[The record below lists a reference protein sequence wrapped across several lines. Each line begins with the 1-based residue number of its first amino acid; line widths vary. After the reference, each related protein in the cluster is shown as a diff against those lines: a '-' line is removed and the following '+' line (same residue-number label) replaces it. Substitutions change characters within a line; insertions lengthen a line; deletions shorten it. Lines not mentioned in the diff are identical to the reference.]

1 MAMTIN
7 TNIASVSSQRH
18 LNESRRDLDLAM
30 ERLSSGQRINSAKD
44 DAAGLAIRDKMSSQI
59 VGLNQ
64 SIRNANDAIS
74 LAQTAEGA
82 MEESVSIL
90 HRMRV
95 LAMQA
100 VNDTNTDSDRANLN
114 DEFTQLQ
121 LELTRI
127 GITSSFNNV
136 KLLDG
141 TFTGSTFQVG
151 PGASETIFLKISDQK
166 ANAIGTTYDV
176 ASFDIFSADTTAA
189 GDNLSLT
196 IRGAGGNGV
205 DLSVKY
211 TTTEAE
217 SAKQTASGM
226 VLALNSDSDFTQK
239 YQALS
244 DADNTVLI
252 RRTDGT
258 SMGLPIRAE
267 FDLTE
272 ATGTTDTVTVTV
284 DGVATGGATK
294 TFTYPS
300 TTDQSAAQVATGV
313 AGKLNGDTTGFGR
326 FYQAFSNEGKVE
338 IRAKDGTNVDTSKIT
353 VKQYTEN
360 AVDTNAST
368 AVTLKVTTEIAAG
381 ATASITIDDK
391 TFTTDPLAATAGL
404 TAAGKASAIAAQFAA
419 LEYPSTTVTLT
430 AANGIGDGET
440 VAIALDTNH
449 TITATGSS
457 TSTAA
462 DLAALFAA
470 QSATGWDITNNG
482 EGVVTF
488 TKNANYVTASSV
500 EAKTAIASPTTVTVA
515 GTAPS
520 GGAST
525 VTITAT
531 NRAAGAN
538 ISGWDIS
545 AVADVVTFTKSSNYV
560 GGTTGGTTTDNK
572 QSVINTA
579 DRPKV
584 EIEGA
589 GAVSTTAVD
598 TAGISLLATRTDSKI
613 INERMGFEV
622 SISAGSSTQ
631 GALSVSTV
639 ARAEDVTV
647 DKTGVLSASDAMEA
661 VRVVDDAIA
670 MIGRERAGLGAFQNR
685 LEHAMSN
692 MANNSQNTQA
702 ARSVIADADYAKEAA
717 NLAKNQI
724 LQQAGTAMLA
734 QANSQSETVLNLLK

>member
-1 MAMTIN
+1 
-7 TNIASVSSQRH
+7 
-18 LNESRRDLDLAM
+18 
-30 ERLSSGQRINSAKD
+30 LSSGQRINSAKD

-90 HRMRV
+90 QRMRV

-100 VNDTNTDSDRANLN
+100 INDTNTDSDRANLN

-176 ASFDIFSADTTAA
+176 ASFDIFAADNPAK
-189 GDNLSLT
+189 GDSLSLT
-196 IRGAGGNGV
+196 IRGAKGDGG
-205 DLSVKY
+205 DLTVNY
-211 TTTEAE
+211 TTSKAE
-217 SAKQTASGM
+217 SAKETASGM
-226 VLALNSDSDFTQK
+226 VLALNSDPAFTQK

-244 DADNTVLI
+244 DANNSILI

-267 FDLTE
+267 FDS
-272 ATGTTDTVTVTV
+272 APAAASDTVEVTV
-284 DGVATGGATK
+284 EGVATGGASR
-294 TFTYPS
+294 TFTYTS
-300 TTDQSAAQVATGV
+300 GGSETASEVATGV
-313 AGKLNGDTTGFGR
+313 AAKLNADPTGFGR
-326 FYQAFSNEGKVE
+326 FYQAFVNEGKVE

-353 VKQYTEN
+353 VVQETAA

-368 AVTLKVTTEIAAG
+368 AVTLNVTTDLEVD
-381 ATASITIDDK
+381 ATASVTIDG
-391 TFTTDPLAATAGL
+391 TVFTT
-404 TAAGKASAIAAQFAA
+404 AA
-419 LEYPSTTVTLT
+419 LV
-430 AANGIGDGET
+430 AAD
-440 VAIALDTNH
+440 VA
-449 TITATGSS
+449 G
-457 TSTAA
+457 TAA
-462 DLAALFAA
+462 DQSDALADKFAA
-470 QSATGWDITNNG
+470 ISETGWDIAADGN
-482 EGVVTF
+482 VVTF
-488 TKNANYVTASSV
+488 TKNAS
-500 EAKTAIASPTTVTVA
+500 
-515 GTAPS
+515 
-520 GGAST
+520 
-525 VTITAT
+525 
-531 NRAAGAN
+531 
-538 ISGWDIS
+538 
-545 AVADVVTFTKSSNYV
+545 YV
-560 GGTTGGTTTDNK
+560 GGTTGGTATDDAK
-572 QSVINTA
+572 SIIDTG

-584 EIEGA
+584 TIGVA
-589 GAVSTTAVD
+589 GGAVSATAVD
-598 TAGISLLATRTDSKI
+598 TAGITLSAAAHTKI
-613 INERMGFEV
+613 VNEKVGFEV
-622 SISAGSSTQ
+622 SVSSATSASDSI
-631 GALSVSTV
+631 SVSTV
-639 ARAEDVTV
+639 AKAEDVFV
-647 DKTGVLSASDAMEA
+647 DDTDILSASAAMEA
-661 VRVVDDAIA
+661 VRVVDDAVA

-717 NLAKNQI
+717 ALAKNQI

>member
-7 TNIASVSSQRH
+7 TNIASTSAQRH

-90 HRMRV
+90 QRMRV

-127 GITSSFNNV
+127 GITASFNNV

-176 ASFDIFSADTTAA
+176 ASFDVFSADTQAK
-189 GDNLSLT
+189 GDSLSLT
-196 IRGAGGNGV
+196 IRGAAGDGS
-205 DLSVKY
+205 DLTVNY
-211 TTTEAE
+211 TTDKAE
-217 SAKQTASGM
+217 SAIQTASGM
-226 VLALNSDSDFTQK
+226 VLALNSNSQFTQK

-244 DADNTVLI
+244 DANNSVLI

-272 ATGTTDTVTVTV
+272 ATGSTDTVKVTV
-284 DGVATGGATK
+284 DGVATGGAAK
-294 TFTYPS
+294 TFTY
-300 TTDQSAAQVATGV
+300 TSASSETAAEVATKV
-313 AGKLNGDTTGFGR
+313 AGILNADTNGFGR

-338 IRAKDGTNVDTSKIT
+338 VRAKDGTNVDTSKIK
-353 VKQYTEN
+353 VEQDNDN

-368 AVTLKVTTEIAAG
+368 AVTLNVTTDIEEN
-381 ATASITIDDK
+381 ATASITIDGYK
-391 TFTTDPLAATAGL
+391 FTTVGL
-404 TAAGKASAIAAQFAA
+404 TAGDDATDVASAFASIAD
-419 LEYPSTTVTLT
+419 TT
-430 AANGIGDGET
+430 GY
-440 VAIALDTNH
+440 AI
-449 TITATGSS
+449 
-457 TSTAA
+457 TS
-462 DLAALFAA
+462 
-470 QSATGWDITNNG
+470 N
-482 EGVVTF
+482 
-488 TKNANYVTASSV
+488 
-500 EAKTAIASPTTVTVA
+500 
-515 GTAPS
+515 
-520 GGAST
+520 
-525 VTITAT
+525 
-531 NRAAGAN
+531 
-538 ISGWDIS
+538 
-545 AVADVVTFTKSSNYV
+545 ADVVTFTKLNTYV
-560 GGTTGGTTTDNK
+560 GGHADSGGTTADHK
-572 QSVINTA
+572 QSLIDTA
-579 DRPKV
+579 DRPTV
-584 EIEGA
+584 TIGVA
-589 GAVSTTAVD
+589 GGAVSATAID
-598 TAGISLLATRTDSKI
+598 TAGITLAAGTHSKV
-613 INERMGFEV
+613 INERIGFEV
-622 SISAGSSTQ
+622 SISSKLSTQ

-639 ARAEDVTV
+639 AKAVDVFV
-647 DKTGVLSASDAMEA
+647 DDTDVLSASAAMEA
-661 VRVVDDAIA
+661 VRVVDDAVA

-717 NLAKNQI
+717 ALAKNQI

-734 QANSQSETVLNLLK
+734 QANSQSETVLSLLK

>member
-7 TNIASVSSQRH
+7 TNIASISAQRH
-18 LNESRRDLDLAM
+18 LNESRKDLDLAM

-100 VNDTNTDSDRANLN
+100 VNDTNTESDRANLN
-114 DEFTQLQ
+114 DEFSQLQ

-141 TFTGSTFQVG
+141 TFSGSTFQVG

-176 ASFDIFSADTTAA
+176 ASFDIFSADTAA
-189 GDNLSLT
+189 KGDSLSLT
-196 IRGAGGNGV
+196 IKGANGNGGNLTV
-205 DLSVKY
+205 NY
-211 TTTEAE
+211 TTDKAE
-217 SAKQTASGM
+217 SAIQTASGM
-226 VLALNSDSDFTQK
+226 VLALNSNSQFTQK

-244 DADNTVLI
+244 DANNSVLI

-267 FDLTE
+267 FDLTP
-272 ATGTTDTVTVTV
+272 AAANDTVKVTI
-284 DGVATGGATK
+284 DGVATGGAAKDYSYTVNSSDGV
-294 TFTYPS
+294 T
-300 TTDQSAAQVATGV
+300 AAGIATGV
-313 AGKLNGDTTGFGR
+313 AAKLNADTNGFGR
-326 FYQAFSNEGKVE
+326 FYQAFTNEGKVE
-338 IRAKDGTNVDTSKIT
+338 IRAKNGTNVDTSK
-353 VKQYTEN
+353 VKVEQYTA
-360 AVDTNAST
+360 AVVATNAST
-368 AVTLKVTTEIAAG
+368 AVTLNVTTDIEVG
-381 ATASITIDDK
+381 ATASITIDG
-391 TFTTDPLAATAGL
+391 TTYTTAALDAGDNATDVATA
-404 TAAGKASAIAAQFAA
+404 FA
-419 LEYPSTTVTLT
+419 L
-430 AANGIGDGET
+430 
-440 VAIALDTNH
+440 LDT
-449 TITATGSS
+449 TGY
-457 TSTAA
+457 
-462 DLAALFAA
+462 
-470 QSATGWDITNNG
+470 DIT
-482 EGVVTF
+482 
-488 TKNANYVTASSV
+488 S
-500 EAKTAIASPTTVTVA
+500 I
-515 GTAPS
+515 
-520 GGAST
+520 
-525 VTITAT
+525 
-531 NRAAGAN
+531 
-538 ISGWDIS
+538 
-545 AVADVVTFTKSSNYV
+545 ADVVTFTKLDAYV
-560 GGTTGGTTTDNK
+560 GGNAHSGGTTTDDK
-572 QSVINTA
+572 QSIIDTD
-579 DRPKV
+579 DRPV
-584 EIEGA
+584 VTIGLA
-589 GAVSTTAVD
+589 GGAVSATAVD
-598 TAGISLLATRTDSKI
+598 TAGITLPIGTHSKV
-613 INERMGFEV
+613 INERIGFEV
-622 SISAGSSTQ
+622 SISSALSTQ
-631 GALSVSTV
+631 GSLSVSTV
-639 ARAEDVTV
+639 AKAVDVFV
-647 DKTGVLSASDAMEA
+647 DDTGVLTASAAMQA

-692 MANNSQNTQA
+692 MSNNSQNTQA

>member
-7 TNIASVSSQRH
+7 TNIASIAAQRH
-18 LNESRRDLDLAM
+18 LNESRQDLDLAM

-462 DLAALFAA
+462 DL
-470 QSATGWDITNNG
+470 
-482 EGVVTF
+482 
-488 TKNANYVTASSV
+488 K
-500 EAKTAIASPTTVTVA
+500 K
-515 GTAPS
+515 
-520 GGAST
+520 
-525 VTITAT
+525 
-531 NRAAGAN
+531 
-538 ISGWDIS
+538 
-545 AVADVVTFTKSSNYV
+545 
-560 GGTTGGTTTDNK
+560 
-572 QSVINTA
+572 
-579 DRPKV
+579 
-584 EIEGA
+584 
-589 GAVSTTAVD
+589 
-598 TAGISLLATRTDSKI
+598 
-613 INERMGFEV
+613 
-622 SISAGSSTQ
+622 
-631 GALSVSTV
+631 
-639 ARAEDVTV
+639 
-647 DKTGVLSASDAMEA
+647 
-661 VRVVDDAIA
+661 
-670 MIGRERAGLGAFQNR
+670 
-685 LEHAMSN
+685 
-692 MANNSQNTQA
+692 
-702 ARSVIADADYAKEAA
+702 
-717 NLAKNQI
+717 
-724 LQQAGTAMLA
+724 
-734 QANSQSETVLNLLK
+734 

>member
-7 TNIASVSSQRH
+7 TNIASVSAQRH

-90 HRMRV
+90 QRMRV

-127 GITSSFNNV
+127 GITASFNNV

-176 ASFDIFSADTTAA
+176 ASFDIFSADTQAK
-189 GDNLSLT
+189 GDSLSLT
-196 IRGAGGNGV
+196 IRGAAGDGS
-205 DLSVKY
+205 DLTVNY
-211 TTTEAE
+211 TTDKAE
-217 SAKQTASGM
+217 SAIQTASGM
-226 VLALNSDSDFTQK
+226 VLALNSNSQFTQK

-244 DADNTVLI
+244 DANNSVLI

-272 ATGTTDTVTVTV
+272 ATGSTDTVKVTV
-284 DGVATGGATK
+284 DGVATGGAAK
-294 TFTYPS
+294 TFTYTS
-300 TTDQSAAQVATGV
+300 ASSETAAQVATKV
-313 AGKLNGDTTGFGR
+313 AGILNADTNGFGR
-326 FYQAFSNEGKVE
+326 FYQAFTNEGKVE
-338 IRAKDGTNVDTSKIT
+338 VRAKDGTNVDTSKIKVEQYSANQVNTYAATAVTLNVTTDIEATATASIT
-353 VKQYTEN
+353 VDGKTFTTGALSAGATANDIGTAFAALAPTY
-360 AVDTNAST
+360 AST
-368 AVTLKVTTEIAAG
+368 AVTLT
-381 ATASITIDDK
+381 
-391 TFTTDPLAATAGL
+391 AATG
-404 TAAGKASAIAAQFAA
+404 IA
-419 LEYPSTTVTLT
+419 
-430 AANGIGDGET
+430 DGET
-440 VAIALDTNH
+440 VAIALDANT
-449 TITATGSS
+449 TITVTGSS
-457 TSTAA
+457 TSDAS
-462 DLAALFAA
+462 DLAALFTAK
-470 QSATGWDITNNG
+470 SATTTGWDITNDA
-482 EGVVTF
+482 GVVTF
-488 TKNANYVTASSV
+488 TKNTDYVTASSITGQ
-500 EAKTAIASPTTVTVA
+500 TAVTMADADITITPV
-515 GTAPS
+515 S
-520 GGAST
+520 GSAST
-525 VTITAT
+525 VTMSASHS
-531 NRAAGAN
+531 AVGAVGTET
-538 ISGWDIS
+538 GWDITAS
-545 AVADVVTFTKSSNYV
+545 GNVVTFSKNSAYV
-560 GGTTGGTTTDNK
+560 GGSSTGGTTTDDK
-572 QSVINTA
+572 QSLIDTA
-579 DRPKV
+579 DRPTV
-584 EIEGA
+584 TIGVA
-589 GAVSTTAVD
+589 GGAVSATAVD
-598 TAGISLLATRTDSKI
+598 TAGITLAAGTHSKV
-613 INERMGFEV
+613 INERIGFEV
-622 SISAGSSTQ
+622 SISSKLSTQ

-639 ARAEDVTV
+639 AKAVDVFV
-647 DKTGVLSASDAMEA
+647 DDTDVLSASAAMEA
-661 VRVVDDAIA
+661 VRVVDDAVA

-717 NLAKNQI
+717 ALAKNQI

-734 QANSQSETVLNLLK
+734 QANSQSETVLSLLK

>member
-7 TNIASVSSQRH
+7 TNIASTSAQRH

-90 HRMRV
+90 QRMRV

-100 VNDTNTDSDRANLN
+100 INDTNTDSDRANLN
-114 DEFTQLQ
+114 DEFIQLQ

-176 ASFDIFSADTTAA
+176 ASFDIFAADNPAK
-189 GDNLSLT
+189 GDSLSLT
-196 IRGAGGNGV
+196 IRGAKGDGG
-205 DLSVKY
+205 DLTVNY
-211 TTTEAE
+211 TTSKAE
-217 SAKQTASGM
+217 SAKETASGM
-226 VLALNSDSDFTQK
+226 VLALNSDPAFTQK

-244 DADNTVLI
+244 DANNSILI

-267 FDLTE
+267 FDS
-272 ATGTTDTVTVTV
+272 APAAANDTVEVTV
-284 DGVATGGATK
+284 EGVATGGASR
-294 TFTYPS
+294 TFTYTS
-300 TTDQSAAQVATGV
+300 GGSETASEVATGV
-313 AGKLNGDTTGFGR
+313 AAKLNADPTGFGR
-326 FYQAFSNEGKVE
+326 FYQAFVNEGKVE

-353 VKQYTEN
+353 VVQETAA

-368 AVTLKVTTEIAAG
+368 AVTLNVTTDLEVD
-381 ATASITIDDK
+381 ATASVTIDG
-391 TFTTDPLAATAGL
+391 TVFTTVALVAADVAG
-404 TAAGKASAIAAQFAA
+404 
-419 LEYPSTTVTLT
+419 
-430 AANGIGDGET
+430 
-440 VAIALDTNH
+440 
-449 TITATGSS
+449 
-457 TSTAA
+457 TAA
-462 DLAALFAA
+462 DQSDALADKFAA
-470 QSATGWDITNNG
+470 ISETGWDIAADGN
-482 EGVVTF
+482 VVTF
-488 TKNANYVTASSV
+488 TKNAS
-500 EAKTAIASPTTVTVA
+500 
-515 GTAPS
+515 
-520 GGAST
+520 
-525 VTITAT
+525 
-531 NRAAGAN
+531 
-538 ISGWDIS
+538 
-545 AVADVVTFTKSSNYV
+545 YV
-560 GGTTGGTTTDNK
+560 GGTTGGTATDDAK
-572 QSVINTA
+572 SIIDTG

-584 EIEGA
+584 TIGVA
-589 GAVSTTAVD
+589 GGAVSATAVD
-598 TAGISLLATRTDSKI
+598 TAGITLSAAAHTKI
-613 INERMGFEV
+613 VNEKVGFEV
-622 SISAGSSTQ
+622 SVSSATSASDSI
-631 GALSVSTV
+631 SVSTV
-639 ARAEDVTV
+639 AKAEDVFV
-647 DKTGVLSASDAMEA
+647 DDTDILSASAAMEA
-661 VRVVDDAIA
+661 VRVVDDAVA

-717 NLAKNQI
+717 ALAKNQI

>member
-7 TNIASVSSQRH
+7 TNIASIAAQRH
-18 LNESRRDLDLAM
+18 LNESRQDLDLAM